1 MTATSPERES
11 QPSAGGT
18 PPGPPADAA
27 PAADET
33 LTFHFHDGRQWRC
46 VDPWKVERLLARGLK
61 GQSVSRVIEE
71 SRQPVDAIAS
81 PALDLL
87 LSAVCLAFG
96 LTPVQE
102 DGSGH
107 TERTQ
112 VRVLT
117 AFLRWKAEVKK
128 NTAPPATSSPAT
140 APQSSPAPS
149 PPRNGS
155 PPG

>member
-1 MTATSPERES
+1 MTPTSPERES
-11 QPSAGGT
+11 
-18 PPGPPADAA
+18 PPDAA

-33 LTFHFHDGRQWRC
+33 LTFRFHDGRAWRC
-46 VDPWKVERLLARGLK
+46 VDPWRVERLLARGLK
-61 GQSVSRVIEE
+61 GQPVSRVIED
-71 SRQPVDAIAS
+71 SRQPVDQIAA

-117 AFLRWKAEVKK
+117 EFLRWKAEVKK
-128 NTAPPATSSPAT
+128 KGGPTPSSPAAT
-140 APQSSPAPS
+140 APASSPAP
-149 PPRNGS
+149 PPNGT
-155 PPG
+155 PRG

>member
-1 MTATSPERES
+1 MTVTSPERAS
-11 QPSAGGT
+11 QPDA
-18 PPGPPADAA
+18 AA
-27 PAADET
+27 PATDET
-33 LTFHFHDGRQWRC
+33 LTFRFHDGHQWRC
-46 VDPWKVERLLARGLK
+46 VDPWRVERLLARGLR
-61 GQSVSRVIEE
+61 GQPVSRVIEE
-71 SRQPVDAIAS
+71 SRQPVDQIAA

-87 LSAVCLAFG
+87 LSATCLAFG

-117 AFLRWKAEVKK
+117 EFLRWKAEVKK
-128 NTAPPATSSPAT
+128 KGESTPSSPAAT
-140 APQSSPAPS
+140 APASSPAP
-149 PPRNGS
+149 PPNGT

>member
-1 MTATSPERES
+1 MTPTSPERES
-11 QPSAGGT
+11 
-18 PPGPPADAA
+18 PPDAA
-27 PAADET
+27 PQADET
-33 LTFHFHDGRQWRC
+33 LTFRFHDGRQWRC
-46 VDPWKVERLLARGLK
+46 VDPWRVERLLARGLR
-61 GQSVSRVIEE
+61 GQPVSRVIEE
-71 SRQPVDAIAS
+71 SRQPVDAIAA

-87 LSAVCLAFG
+87 LSATCAAFG

-117 AFLRWKAEVKK
+117 EFLRWKAEVKK
-128 NTAPPATSSPAT
+128 KGGPTPSSPGSTAPA
-140 APQSSPAPS
+140 SSPAP
-149 PPRNGS
+149 PPNGT

>member
-1 MTATSPERES
+1 MTATSPER
-11 QPSAGGT
+11 AL
-18 PPGPPADAA
+18 PPEQVPR
-27 PAADET
+27 ADET
-33 LTFHFHDGRQWRC
+33 LVFRFHDGREWRC
-46 VDPWKVERLLARGLK
+46 VDPWRVERLLARGLK
-61 GQSVSRVIEE
+61 GQPVSRVIEE
-71 SRQPVDAIAS
+71 SRQPVDQIAA

-87 LSAVCLAFG
+87 LSATCLAFG
-96 LTPVQE
+96 LTPVRE

-117 AFLRWKAEVKK
+117 EFLRWKAEVKK
-128 NTAPPATSSPAT
+128 NTAPPSTSSPAT
-140 APQSSPAPS
+140 APQSSAAPP